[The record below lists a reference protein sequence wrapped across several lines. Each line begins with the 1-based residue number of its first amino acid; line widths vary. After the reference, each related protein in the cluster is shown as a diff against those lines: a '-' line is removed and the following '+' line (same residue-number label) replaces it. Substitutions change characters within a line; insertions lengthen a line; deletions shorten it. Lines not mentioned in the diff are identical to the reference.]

1 MNHKHTNCS
10 LDVNKWSL
18 SRLKMILALWAALSL
33 HERLSRF
40 VLSQAGSAP
49 PFRVLHYH
57 LQENYFSNEESW
69 PINPRALTFLRLP
82 SVAVQ
87 PVKIPFK
94 KFIVQ
99 FCSNPS
105 QQAQLWNFH
114 LNWFMSWVGLVVVLV
129 VVVGGGHEEQGRKQ
143 ALNHCFFL
151 K

>member
-69 PINPRALTFLRLP
+69 PINPHALTFLRLP

-114 LNWFMSWVGLVVVLV
+114 LNWFMSWVG
-129 VVVGGGHEEQGRKQ
+129 VGGGGAWRAGQKTS
-143 ALNHCFFL
+143 AKSLFF
-151 K
+151 KKK